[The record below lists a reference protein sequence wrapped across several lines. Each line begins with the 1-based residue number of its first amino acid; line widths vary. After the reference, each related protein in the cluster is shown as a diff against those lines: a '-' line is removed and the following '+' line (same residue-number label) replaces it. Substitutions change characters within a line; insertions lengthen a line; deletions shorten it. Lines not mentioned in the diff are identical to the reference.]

1 MNAVQSKRRPAW
13 LTLVGLAPRLL
24 AVIAGLCLVVMVT
37 VIAAGVV
44 MRYVFSAPI
53 LGVNEIVQMTAVAL
67 AMLAL
72 PQATAVGAHVRVD
85 LFDKPLGRWGRF
97 AGDILSRGLVIW
109 ATYYLCRRAWAKMF
123 DAVTYGEA
131 TNMLQLP
138 LWPAY
143 AAVFAGMALSALVM
157 AAQIAALLTGWNPD
171 HD

>member
-1 MNAVQSKRRPAW
+1 
-13 LTLVGLAPRLL
+13 
-24 AVIAGLCLVVMVT
+24 
-37 VIAAGVV
+37 
-44 MRYVFSAPI
+44 
-53 LGVNEIVQMTAVAL
+53 
-67 AMLAL
+67 
-72 PQATAVGAHVRVD
+72 VGAHVRVD

-109 ATYYLCRRAWAKMF
+109 ATFYLCRRAWAKMF
-123 DAVTYGEA
+123 DAVTYGET

-143 AAVFAGMALSALVM
+143 AAVFAGMALSAFVM